1 MPQLSQPLS
10 LNLTDRTLALVT
22 AGLVSA
28 ALAATLTAAPAQ
40 ADSLAD
46 FDALTEAA
54 RGQSVFFHAWSG
66 DPTINAYIEW
76 AGDEIEARYGISVE
90 HVRVTDTADVVGIV
104 LAETAAGRD
113 SGGSVDLVWINGENF
128 ITLKDAGLLYAP
140 DGEGWADRLPNWEV
154 VDVAGNPSLT
164 TDFTVPVEGL
174 QAPWGTVQFSFYH
187 DAELTEAVPANPEGL
202 LEWAEANP
210 GRFTYPQPPNFLG
223 STFLKLLLAY
233 TVEDRAALAEPL
245 DDADA
250 DAALE
255 PLFSY
260 LDALHPHL
268 WRSARTFPNNQAAM
282 RQLFADGEV
291 EIAFANNPAEAS
303 GAVARGEFPESTRSF
318 VFEDGMIANSHF
330 VAIPAN
336 ANAPEAA
343 LVVANFLM
351 SPLAQLRK
359 QDPAVWGD
367 FTVLDVAAL
376 DADTQMAFDALD
388 LGDATLSPSELG
400 PAISE
405 PHTSWLDAIETRW
418 AARYQGG

>member
-1 MPQLSQPLS
+1 MMPTTVLRPL
-10 LNLTDRTLALVT
+10 
-22 AGLVSA
+22 LVSTILLGSTH
-28 ALAATLTAAPAQ
+28 LAT

-46 FDALTEAA
+46 FDALAEAA
-54 RGQSVFFHAWSG
+54 RGETVFFHAWSG

-76 AGDEIEARYGISVE
+76 AGDEIEARYGIELE

-113 SGGSVDLVWINGENF
+113 KGGSVDLVWINGENF
-128 ITLKDAGLLYAP
+128 IALKDAGLLYAP
-140 DGEGWADRLPNWEV
+140 DDEGWAHRLPNWDV

-174 QAPWGTVQFSFYH
+174 QAPWGTVQFSFYY
-187 DAELTEAVPANPEGL
+187 DSQELETTPSNLNEL
-202 LEWAEANP
+202 LAWAEENP

-233 TVEDRAALAEPL
+233 TIDDRERLGAPL
-245 DDADA
+245 PEGEA
-250 DAALE
+250 DAALA
-255 PLFSY
+255 PLFAY
-260 LDALHPHL
+260 LDELHPHL
-268 WRSARTFPNNQAAM
+268 WRSGRTFPANQAAL
-282 RQLFADGEV
+282 RQLYADGELV
-291 EIAFANNPAEAS
+291 IGFANNPAEAS
-303 GAVARGEFPESTRSF
+303 GAVARDEFPTSTRSF
-318 VFEDGMIANSHF
+318 VFDDGMIANSHF

-351 SPLAQLRK
+351 SPVAQLRK

-367 FTVLDVAAL
+367 FTVLDISAL
-376 DADTQMAFDALD
+376 DQNVQDGFAALD
-388 LGDATLSPSELG
+388 LGAATLTPTELG
-400 PAISE
+400 PAIAE
-405 PHTSWLDAIETRW
+405 PHTSWLTAIEEMW

>member
-1 MPQLSQPLS
+1 MTGSTALRS
-10 LNLTDRTLALVT
+10 LVLA
-22 AGLVSA
+22 A
-28 ALAATLTAAPAQ
+28 ALLGAAPAS

-46 FDALTEAA
+46 FHALAEAA
-54 RGQSVFFHAWSG
+54 RGETVFFHAWSG

-76 AGDEIEARYGISVE
+76 AGDEIEARYGIEVE
-90 HVRVTDTADVVGIV
+90 HVRVSDTADVVGIV

-128 ITLKDAGLLYAP
+128 IALKDAGLLYAP
-140 DGEGWADRLPNWEV
+140 DGEGWAHRLPNWEL

-164 TDFTVPVEGL
+164 TDFTVPVEGF
-174 QAPWGTVQFSFYH
+174 QAPWGTVQFSFYY
-187 DAELTEAVPANPEGL
+187 DSEEIDETPSNLDELLAWV
-202 LEWAEANP
+202 EANP

-233 TVEDRAALAEPL
+233 TIDDRDRLGAPLPEGEAEEALG
-245 DDADA
+245 
-250 DAALE
+250 
-255 PLFSY
+255 PLFAY

-268 WRSARTFPNNQAAM
+268 WRSGRTFPANQAAL
-282 RQLFADGEV
+282 RQLFGDGEIV
-291 EIAFANNPAEAS
+291 IGFANNPAEAS
-303 GAVARGEFPESTRSF
+303 GAIARDEFPASTRSF
-318 VFEDGMIANSHF
+318 VLDDGMIANSHF
-330 VAIPAN
+330 VAIPSN

-351 SPLAQLRK
+351 SPVAQLRK

-367 FTVLDVAAL
+367 FTVLDIAAL
-376 DADTQMAFDALD
+376 DQNIQDGFAALD
-388 LGDATLSPSELG
+388 LGPATLTPTELG

-405 PHTSWLDAIETRW
+405 PHTSWLTAIEAMW